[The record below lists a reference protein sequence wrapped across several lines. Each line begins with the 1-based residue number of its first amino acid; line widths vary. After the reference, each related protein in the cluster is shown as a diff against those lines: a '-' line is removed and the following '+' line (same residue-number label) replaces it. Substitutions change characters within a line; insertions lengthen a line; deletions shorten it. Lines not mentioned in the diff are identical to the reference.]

1 MRGRF
6 HQPIKSLGF
15 AKQEDINR
23 RVPDSASLHH
33 HLCRDHFVC
42 SRSEEY
48 FTTLELT
55 SRQIIMNT
63 KGETRISLGED
74 MFLTCSEYR
83 GVKKV
88 HVRMFIPGN
97 NSDTLFPTKY
107 GVVMT
112 QPQFKTLSEVLPS
125 LMAELFKDEPTQ
137 GVTPINLGADLYLA
151 LTVGQHGTSHVHIRK
166 FYHNKNNEL
175 CPSQYGITLSPDQ
188 TLRLLFSTNT
198 ILELFPADKE
208 SDNQLY
214 LSQKHSDAVFTPD
227 SKDIANIITG
237 WTDEDLTSET
247 APVTEDIADTIAG
260 WSDEDFTSETAP
272 VTSSERR
279 EDLPPPAKKPKTR
292 RGRKLSI

>member
-23 RVPDSASLHH
+23 RVPDSTSLHH
-33 HLCRDHFVC
+33 YLCRDHFVS
-42 SRSEEY
+42 SRSKEY

-227 SKDIANIITG
+227 
-237 WTDEDLTSET
+237 
-247 APVTEDIADTIAG
+247 
-260 WSDEDFTSETAP
+260 F
-272 VTSSERR
+272 ERYCQHHHR
-279 EDLPPPAKKPKTR
+279 LVR
-292 RGRKLSI
+292 RRPHIGDRACDRRYS

>member
-23 RVPDSASLHH
+23 RVPDSASRHH

-125 LMAELFKDEPTQ
+125 LMVELLKMNPPK
-137 GVTPINLGADLYLA
+137 VSL
-151 LTVGQHGTSHVHIRK
+151 
-166 FYHNKNNEL
+166 
-175 CPSQYGITLSPDQ
+175 LS
-188 TLRLLFSTNT
+188 
-198 ILELFPADKE
+198 ILERTCTWHE
-208 SDNQLY
+208 GS
-214 LSQKHSDAVFTPD
+214 LSEILKTQFFVFGNFE
-227 SKDIANIITG
+227 I
-237 WTDEDLTSET
+237 
-247 APVTEDIADTIAG
+247 
-260 WSDEDFTSETAP
+260 
-272 VTSSERR
+272 
-279 EDLPPPAKKPKTR
+279 
-292 RGRKLSI
+292 